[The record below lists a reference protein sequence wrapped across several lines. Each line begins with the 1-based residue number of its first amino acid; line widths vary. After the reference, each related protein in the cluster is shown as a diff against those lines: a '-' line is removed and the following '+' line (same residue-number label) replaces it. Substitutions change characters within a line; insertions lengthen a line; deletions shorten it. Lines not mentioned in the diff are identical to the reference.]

1 MNILHNLTIILT
13 LTIQN
18 ITYIGFM
25 IYLSEHSLKRLTSP
39 KFLVSFCIYSVV
51 LHYLQKHDN
60 NQLMFAFLLM
70 FAFYSLMIFINT
82 RCTISQAIN
91 ISIAG
96 YFIVSCCQAV
106 VMLALAL
113 LNLNFDE
120 NNAADPILT
129 AILIL
134 SLFVLIIL
142 NKLFPITKFTDSFKN
157 FSYFSSLFFL
167 GSFILV
173 AIFISIK
180 SSLSL
185 GTLISTTA
193 NILFAAVITIL
204 IILQSFNDM
213 KRKQSLKDYSTY
225 MPIVDEMI
233 ENIQKRQH
241 LYNNQLLS
249 LSQLTDSYDNYEDLC
264 KAIKDITQIDD
275 RHRYSYDFLH
285 LNNKLLAGL
294 LFSKVNAAL
303 KKDIQIIVTIFNYD
317 YTSNCSDME
326 IIDLAGVLIDNAIE
340 ACSPDDTIFISIGQ
354 RTDNIQ
360 SDSFRIKVENPGP
373 AATSEFIHDIFTKK
387 YTSKTEKDGHGLGLS
402 IVKGIVKK
410 YNGQISVE
418 NATHT
423 ETSDIRYLSIE
434 VEI

>member
-1 MNILHNLTIILT
+1 MNILHNLIIILT

-18 ITYIGFM
+18 LTYIGFM
-25 IYLSEHSLKRLTSP
+25 IYLSEHSLKKLTSP

-51 LHYLQKHDN
+51 LNYLQKHDN

-120 NNAADPILT
+120 NNAADPIST

-142 NKLFPITKFTDSFKN
+142 NKLFPITKFTDRFKN
-157 FSYFSSLFFL
+157 SSYFSSLFFL

-173 AIFISIK
+173 AIFTSIK

-204 IILQSFNDM
+204 IILQSFDDM

-264 KAIKDITQIDD
+264 KAIKDITQMDD

-317 YTSNCSDME
+317 YTSSCSDME

-373 AATSEFIHDIFTKK
+373 AATSEFIHNIFTKK
-387 YTSKTEKDGHGLGLS
+387 YTSKTDKDGHGLGLS

-418 NATHT
+418 NTTHT
-423 ETSDIRYLSIE
+423 EIPDTRYLSIE

>member
-1 MNILHNLTIILT
+1 
-13 LTIQN
+13 
-18 ITYIGFM
+18 M
-25 IYLSEHSLKRLTSP
+25 IYLSEHSLKKLTSP

-51 LHYLQKHDN
+51 LNYLQKHDN

-70 FAFYSLMIFINT
+70 FTFYSLMIFINT

-120 NNAADPILT
+120 NNAADPIST

-142 NKLFPITKFTDSFKN
+142 NKLFPITKFTDRFKN
-157 FSYFSSLFFL
+157 SSYFSSLFFL

-173 AIFISIK
+173 AIFTSIK

-204 IILQSFNDM
+204 IILQSFDDM

-264 KAIKDITQIDD
+264 KAIKDITQMDD
-275 RHRYSYDFLH
+275 RHRYSYDFL
-285 LNNKLLAGL
+285 
-294 LFSKVNAAL
+294 
-303 KKDIQIIVTIFNYD
+303 T
-317 YTSNCSDME
+317 
-326 IIDLAGVLIDNAIE
+326 LITNFLQDFYSA
-340 ACSPDDTIFISIGQ
+340 
-354 RTDNIQ
+354 R
-360 SDSFRIKVENPGP
+360 
-373 AATSEFIHDIFTKK
+373 
-387 YTSKTEKDGHGLGLS
+387 
-402 IVKGIVKK
+402 
-410 YNGQISVE
+410 
-418 NATHT
+418 
-423 ETSDIRYLSIE
+423 
-434 VEI
+434 